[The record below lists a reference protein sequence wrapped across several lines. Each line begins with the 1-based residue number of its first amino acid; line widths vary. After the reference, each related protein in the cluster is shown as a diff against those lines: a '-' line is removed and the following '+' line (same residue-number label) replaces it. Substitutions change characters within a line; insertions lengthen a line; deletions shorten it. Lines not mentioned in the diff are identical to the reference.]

1 MNQEHRIRLLKWLDK
16 ATPDQLK
23 EFDKQ
28 MDRCSNQKV

>member
-1 MNQEHRIRLLKWLDK
+1 MKSEYRIRLLKWLDK

-28 MDRCSNQKV
+28 MNQYINKEV

>member
-1 MNQEHRIRLLKWLDK
+1 MNQEDRIKLLKWLDK

-28 MDRCSNQKV
+28 FEQYINKEV